1 MERRRLPRYKAWI
14 SCSVSVHNAGKG
26 EEAKKILGHT
36 QDLNHDAVAII
47 LPSNQ
52 TYGVDPHSIGSSA
65 KITLALPNGYLT
77 IPCSLLRH
85 EPRGADGNLV
95 VFSIDA
101 KNEQYQEHLASLASL
116 IEPEE
121 S

>member
-1 MERRRLPRYKAWI
+1 M
-14 SCSVSVHNAGKG
+14 SVHNPGKD
-26 EEAKKILGHT
+26 EEAKRILGHT
-36 QDLNHDAVAII
+36 QDLNREAVSII

-52 TYGVDPHSIGSSA
+52 TYGVDPDSIGSSA

-95 VFSIDA
+95 VFSVDE
-101 KNEQYQEHLASLASL
+101 KNEQYREQLASLAAVV
-116 IEPEE
+116 EQE
-121 S
+121 

>member
-14 SCSVSVHNAGKG
+14 SCSVSVHNPGRD

-36 QDLNHDAVAII
+36 QDLNRDAVAII

-52 TYGVDPHSIGSSA
+52 TYGVDPDSIGSSA

-95 VFSIDA
+95 VFSVDEN
-101 KNEQYQEHLASLASL
+101 NEQYQEHLASLAAVV
-116 IEPEE
+116 EQE
-121 S
+121 

>member
-14 SCSVSVHNAGKG
+14 SCSVSINEAGAG
-26 EEAKKILGHT
+26 EGEKRILGHT
-36 QDLNHDAVAII
+36 HNLNREAVAII

-52 TYGVDPHSIGSSA
+52 TYGVSPESIGSRA

-77 IPCSLLRH
+77 LPCSLLRH

-95 VFSIDA
+95 VFSIDGN
-101 KNEQYQEHLASLASL
+101 NEQYQEHLERIAAKA
-116 IEPEE
+116 EE
-121 S
+121 E